1 MKSRQTT
8 QNWLYCALV
17 GVLGLYASTYDAM
30 VDRMTARF
38 LLDAR
43 MIGILM
49 SVYAAG
55 SLTSVLL
62 SGMLSDSIGKRR
74 VVLFGGAM
82 LTLGVALVATAGSV
96 PLMMV
101 GLFLAGMGFGPCES
115 IGSALLT
122 DENPGGETRWMNIS
136 QIFFG
141 AGAIAAP
148 VAAVWYASLPGRS
161 YSSALFVCAGAV
173 FLCWLAILST
183 SRGRLSKPEGVKREL
198 NLFGVLKNREFL
210 LYAVM
215 VCVYLCYEALAPAYF
230 KQLFLLRGA
239 TERTASLAISIFW
252 AAMIVF
258 RFVGV
263 FMDGKELFCIRW
275 FTPMIILGVL
285 VLLIAKSDG
294 VRLIGAALF
303 GFGCGPVWPMLYVL
317 AARLFP
323 DRSGAAFAMMMLFT
337 MAGKTISPALFGTLV
352 NSVPATIGLCAAL
365 AAILIGCAWYAT
377 KKYDIPRAKGLP
389 AR

>member
-8 QNWLYCALV
+8 QNWLYCTLV

-215 VCVYLCYEALAPAYF
+215 VCIYLCYEALAPAYF

-239 TERTASLAISIFW
+239 SEQTAGLAISIFW

-337 MAGKTISPALFGTLV
+337 MAGKTASPALFGTLV
-352 NSVPATIGLCAAL
+352 NNVPVTIGLCAAL
-365 AAILIGCAWYAT
+365 AALLTGCAWYAS
-377 KKYDIPRAKGLP
+377 KRYAPGASALA

>member
-8 QNWLYCALV
+8 QNWLYCTLV

-239 TERTASLAISIFW
+239 SEQTAGLAISIFW

-337 MAGKTISPALFGTLV
+337 MAGKTASPALFGTLV
-352 NSVPATIGLCAAL
+352 NNVPVTIGLCAAL
-365 AAILIGCAWYAT
+365 AALLTGCAWYAS
-377 KKYDIPRAKGLP
+377 KRYAPGASALA

>member
-1 MKSRQTT
+1 MKSRQAT

-17 GVLGLYASTYDAM
+17 GVLGLYASTYDAL
-30 VDRMTARF
+30 VDSMTARF
-38 LLDAR
+38 LLDTR
-43 MIGILM
+43 MIGILI

-62 SGMLSDSIGKRR
+62 SGMLSDSLGKRR

-82 LTLGVALVATAGSV
+82 LTLGVSLAATAGSV
-96 PLMMV
+96 PLLMA
-101 GLFLAGMGFGPCES
+101 GLFLTGMGFGPCES

-141 AGAIAAP
+141 VGAIAAP

-173 FLCWLAILST
+173 FLCWLLILST
-183 SRGRLSKPEGVKREL
+183 SKGRLSKPEGAKREL

-210 LYAVM
+210 LYAMM
-215 VCVYLCYEALAPAYF
+215 VCIYLCYEALAPAYF

-275 FTPMIILGVL
+275 FTPMVILGVA
-285 VLLIAKSDG
+285 VLLLAKSDG
-294 VRLIGAALF
+294 VRLIGAVLF

>member
-8 QNWLYCALV
+8 QNWLYCTLV

-239 TERTASLAISIFW
+239 SEQTAGLAISIFW

-275 FTPMIILGVL
+275 FTPMVILGVA
-285 VLLIAKSDG
+285 VLLLAKSDG
-294 VRLIGAALF
+294 VRLIGAVLF

>member
-8 QNWLYCALV
+8 QNWLYCTLV

-74 VVLFGGAM
+74 VVLSGGAV
-82 LTLGVALVATAGSV
+82 LTLGVSLVATAGSV
-96 PLMMV
+96 PLLMA

-122 DENPGGETRWMNIS
+122 DENPGGETRWMNVS

-239 TERTASLAISIFW
+239 SEQTAGLAISIFW

-275 FTPMIILGVL
+275 FTPMIILGVV
-285 VLLIAKSDG
+285 VLLLAKSDG

-337 MAGKTISPALFGTLV
+337 MAGKTASPALFGTLV
-352 NSVPATIGLCAAL
+352 NNVPVTIGLCAAL
-365 AAILIGCAWYAT
+365 AALLTGCAWYAS
-377 KKYDIPRAKGLP
+377 KRYAPGASALA

>member
-8 QNWLYCALV
+8 QNWLYCTLV

-74 VVLFGGAM
+74 VVLSGGAV
-82 LTLGVALVATAGSV
+82 LTLGVSLVATAGSV
-96 PLMMV
+96 PLLMA

-122 DENPGGETRWMNIS
+122 DENPGGETRWMNVS

-275 FTPMIILGVL
+275 FTPMIILGVA
-285 VLLIAKSDG
+285 VLLLAKSDG
-294 VRLIGAALF
+294 VRLIGAVLF

-337 MAGKTISPALFGTLV
+337 MAGKTASPALFGTLV
-352 NSVPATIGLCAAL
+352 NNVPVTIGLCAAL
-365 AAILIGCAWYAT
+365 AALLTGCAWYAS
-377 KKYDIPRAKGLP
+377 KRYAPGASALA

>member
-8 QNWLYCALV
+8 QNWLYCTLV

-239 TERTASLAISIFW
+239 SEQTAGLAISIFW

-275 FTPMIILGVL
+275 FTPMIILGVA
-285 VLLIAKSDG
+285 VLLLAKSDG

-337 MAGKTISPALFGTLV
+337 MAGKTASPALFGTLV
-352 NSVPATIGLCAAL
+352 DNVPVTIGLCAAL
-365 AAILIGCAWYAT
+365 AALLTGCAWYAS
-377 KKYDIPRAKGLP
+377 KRYAPGASALA

>member
-8 QNWLYCALV
+8 QNWLYCTLV

-96 PLMMV
+96 PLLMA

-122 DENPGGETRWMNIS
+122 DENPGGETRWMNVS

-148 VAAVWYASLPGRS
+148 IAAVWYASLPGRS

-215 VCVYLCYEALAPAYF
+215 VCIYLCYEALAPAYF

-239 TERTASLAISIFW
+239 SEQTAGLAISIFW

-275 FTPMIILGVL
+275 FTPMIILGVA
-285 VLLIAKSDG
+285 VLLLAKSDG

-337 MAGKTISPALFGTLV
+337 MAGKTASPALFGTLV
-352 NSVPATIGLCAAL
+352 DNVPVTIGLCAAL
-365 AAILIGCAWYAT
+365 AALLTGCAWYAS
-377 KKYDIPRAKGLP
+377 KRYAPGASALA

>member
-8 QNWLYCALV
+8 QNWLYCTLV

-74 VVLFGGAM
+74 VVLFGGAV
-82 LTLGVALVATAGSV
+82 LTLGVSLVATAGSV

-239 TERTASLAISIFW
+239 SEQTAGLAISIFW

-337 MAGKTISPALFGTLV
+337 MAGKTASPALFGTLV
-352 NSVPATIGLCAAL
+352 NNVPVTIGLCAAL
-365 AAILIGCAWYAT
+365 AALLTGCAWYAS
-377 KKYDIPRAKGLP
+377 KRYAPGASALA

>member
-8 QNWLYCALV
+8 QNWLYCTLV

-239 TERTASLAISIFW
+239 SEQTAGLAISIFW

-337 MAGKTISPALFGTLV
+337 MAGKTASPALFGTLV
-352 NSVPATIGLCAAL
+352 DNVPVTIGLCAAL
-365 AAILIGCAWYAT
+365 AALLTGCAWYAS
-377 KKYDIPRAKGLP
+377 KRYAPGASALA

>member
-1 MKSRQTT
+1 
-8 QNWLYCALV
+8 
-17 GVLGLYASTYDAM
+17 
-30 VDRMTARF
+30 
-38 LLDAR
+38 
-43 MIGILM
+43 LM

-74 VVLFGGAM
+74 VVLSGGAV
-82 LTLGVALVATAGSV
+82 LTLGVSLVATAGSV
-96 PLMMV
+96 PLLMA

-122 DENPGGETRWMNIS
+122 DENPGGETRWMNVS

-239 TERTASLAISIFW
+239 SEQTAGLAISIFW

-337 MAGKTISPALFGTLV
+337 MAGKTASPALFGTLV
-352 NSVPATIGLCAAL
+352 DNVPVTIGLCAAL
-365 AAILIGCAWYAT
+365 AALLTGCAWYAS
-377 KKYDIPRAKGLP
+377 KRYAPGASALA

>member
-8 QNWLYCALV
+8 QNWLYCTLV

-74 VVLFGGAM
+74 VVLSGGAV
-82 LTLGVALVATAGSV
+82 LTLGVSLVATAGSV
-96 PLMMV
+96 PLLMA

-122 DENPGGETRWMNIS
+122 DENPGGETRWMNVS

-239 TERTASLAISIFW
+239 SEQTAGLAISIFW

-337 MAGKTISPALFGTLV
+337 MAGKTASPALFGTLV
-352 NSVPATIGLCAAL
+352 NNVPVTIGLCAAL
-365 AAILIGCAWYAT
+365 AALLTGCAWYAS
-377 KKYDIPRAKGLP
+377 KRYAPGASALA

>member
-1 MKSRQTT
+1 
-8 QNWLYCALV
+8 
-17 GVLGLYASTYDAM
+17 
-30 VDRMTARF
+30 
-38 LLDAR
+38 
-43 MIGILM
+43 
-49 SVYAAG
+49 
-55 SLTSVLL
+55 
-62 SGMLSDSIGKRR
+62 
-74 VVLFGGAM
+74 
-82 LTLGVALVATAGSV
+82 
-96 PLMMV
+96 
-101 GLFLAGMGFGPCES
+101 
-115 IGSALLT
+115 
-122 DENPGGETRWMNIS
+122 
-136 QIFFG
+136 
-141 AGAIAAP
+141 
-148 VAAVWYASLPGRS
+148 
-161 YSSALFVCAGAV
+161 
-173 FLCWLAILST
+173 LCWLAILST

-239 TERTASLAISIFW
+239 SEQTAGLAISIFW

-337 MAGKTISPALFGTLV
+337 MAGKTASPALFGTLV
-352 NSVPATIGLCAAL
+352 DNVPVTIGLCAAL
-365 AAILIGCAWYAT
+365 AALLTGCAWYAS
-377 KKYDIPRAKGLP
+377 KRYAPGASALA

>member
-8 QNWLYCALV
+8 QNWLYCTLV

-74 VVLFGGAM
+74 VVLSGGAV
-82 LTLGVALVATAGSV
+82 LTLGVSLVATAGSV
-96 PLMMV
+96 PLLMA

-239 TERTASLAISIFW
+239 SEQTAGLAISIFW

-275 FTPMIILGVL
+275 FTPMIILGVA
-285 VLLIAKSDG
+285 VLLLAKSDG

-337 MAGKTISPALFGTLV
+337 MAGKTASPALFGTLV
-352 NSVPATIGLCAAL
+352 NNVPVTIGLCAAL
-365 AAILIGCAWYAT
+365 AALLTGCAWYAS
-377 KKYDIPRAKGLP
+377 KRYAPGASALA

>member
-8 QNWLYCALV
+8 QNWLYCTLV

-122 DENPGGETRWMNIS
+122 DENPGGETRWMNVS

-215 VCVYLCYEALAPAYF
+215 VCIYLCYEALAPAYF

-239 TERTASLAISIFW
+239 SEQTAGLAISIFW

-275 FTPMIILGVL
+275 FTPMIILGVA
-285 VLLIAKSDG
+285 VLLLAKSDG

-337 MAGKTISPALFGTLV
+337 MAGKTASPALFGTLV
-352 NSVPATIGLCAAL
+352 DNVPVTIGLCAAL
-365 AAILIGCAWYAT
+365 AALLTGCAWYAS
-377 KKYDIPRAKGLP
+377 KRYAPGASALA

>member
-8 QNWLYCALV
+8 QNWLYCTLV

-74 VVLFGGAM
+74 VVLSGGAV
-82 LTLGVALVATAGSV
+82 LTLGVSLVATAGSV

-239 TERTASLAISIFW
+239 SEQTAGLAISIFW

-337 MAGKTISPALFGTLV
+337 MAGKTASPALFGTLV
-352 NSVPATIGLCAAL
+352 NNVPVTIGLCAAL
-365 AAILIGCAWYAT
+365 AALLTGCAWYAS
-377 KKYDIPRAKGLP
+377 KRYAPGASALA

>member
-8 QNWLYCALV
+8 QNWLYCTLV

-74 VVLFGGAM
+74 VVLSGGAV
-82 LTLGVALVATAGSV
+82 LTLGVSLVATAGSV
-96 PLMMV
+96 PLLMA

-122 DENPGGETRWMNIS
+122 DENPGGETRWMNVS

-215 VCVYLCYEALAPAYF
+215 VCIYLCYEALAPAYF

-239 TERTASLAISIFW
+239 SEQTAGLAISIFW

-275 FTPMIILGVL
+275 FTPMIILGVA
-285 VLLIAKSDG
+285 VLLLAKSDG

-337 MAGKTISPALFGTLV
+337 MAGKTASPALFGTLV
-352 NSVPATIGLCAAL
+352 DNVPVTIGLCAAL
-365 AAILIGCAWYAT
+365 AALLTGCAWYAS
-377 KKYDIPRAKGLP
+377 KRYAPGASALA